1 LIITDEDYLK
11 YLPFLSSS
19 NVMKQVNITIDKI
32 ENTNTFNDILFD
44 IYREINFLITNEIRI
59 FPLENSFYEIS
70 KFYLTILLLKGID
83 NIAITRIW
91 VKYFMKKIEVNMKA
105 ILTERKIRE
114 RKIDLFLDVFRLLE
128 ANEQFKLKRITIEGN
143 IAFGIHMMKY
153 LDIED
158 SLMDEVTTLHKGHV
172 IIPTEETEFLIKL
185 IQDFAQKKIFKLYEK
200 AELDLTITKKIKFTT
215 DKIKED
221 VINSQKVSINTKKH
235 FVPKELLE
243 EQERVKDV
251 ERANVII
258 KEIEENNNINIDSF
272 PPCVVYILDNL
283 MNKKRQLSH
292 YENILLCTY
301 LGKKHFDIEQVKKI
315 FSKAV
320 NYDPQVTRYQVEF
333 LYKKRMMPSSC
344 QNLATEGLCYADDI
358 CKKYKIKNPLV
369 YRNDT

>member
-243 EQERVKDV
+243 EQERIQQA
-251 ERANVII
+251 EQASIII
-258 KEIEENNNINIDSF
+258 KELDDNKINVKNF
-272 PPCVVYILDNL
+272 APCINVLLDKIY
-283 MNKKRQLSH
+283 NKKIQLSH
-292 YENILLCTY
+292 NENLLLVSYLNKKNFPLENI
-301 LGKKHFDIEQVKKI
+301 IKI

-320 NYDPQVTRYQVEF
+320 NYNSSTTKYQVEF
-333 LYKKRMMPSSC
+333 AVKKGMMPSSC
-344 QNLATEGLCYADDI
+344 QNLRTEGLCYADDI

-369 YRNDT
+369 YKND